1 MTQIAQS
8 RLVLIAAAMLVIPQ
22 SAEAEQSYSRGQ
34 NASPA
39 YEGWEEDT
47 DGSRY
52 FLFGYINRNWEEVL
66 DVPVGP
72 ENYFEPG
79 DADQGQPTHFFP
91 RRNRFVFH
99 VPVPDDFSETDELVW
114 TLTTKGKEEKA
125 YATLRL
131 DSFVDNLVKASE
143 QGALGAGT
151 SDSNM
156 RGNTVPQLRVEGAAH
171 RTARVGEPLTLVAW
185 ASDDGIPKPGKG
197 GGSFPRARNSGTF
210 STARPEW
217 TPPRQITVGSSVGL
231 RLSWFVYRGAG
242 QVTFDPLQAKVWE
255 DTRDGANSP
264 WANRWVTPPLPPDGR
279 WEVEVTFH
287 APGTYILRCLASD
300 GAVGADEDRTITV
313 TR

>member
-114 TLTTKGKEEKA
+114 TLTTKGKEE
-125 YATLRL
+125 
-131 DSFVDNLVKASE
+131 
-143 QGALGAGT
+143 
-151 SDSNM
+151 
-156 RGNTVPQLRVEGAAH
+156 
-171 RTARVGEPLTLVAW
+171 
-185 ASDDGIPKPGKG
+185 
-197 GGSFPRARNSGTF
+197 
-210 STARPEW
+210 
-217 TPPRQITVGSSVGL
+217 
-231 RLSWFVYRGAG
+231 
-242 QVTFDPLQAKVWE
+242 
-255 DTRDGANSP
+255 
-264 WANRWVTPPLPPDGR
+264 
-279 WEVEVTFH
+279 
-287 APGTYILRCLASD
+287 
-300 GAVGADEDRTITV
+300 
-313 TR
+313 